1 MEFIKDF
8 FNELFSM
15 FKPYYKYIRFFLV
28 FILFFLSSLF
38 QLIPISLFNIDIN
51 NASTLTRSLLL
62 LFSEGITLII
72 IIVLYYK
79 DIKKDILKFKKYKKD
94 KLSIIY
100 DHSFRYW
107 LVGLIIMFV
116 SNFIISKLGIGSA
129 SNDVKVINNLAA
141 SPLIFGSM
149 TLIIKPII
157 EELIFRL
164 SFKNVIKNKW
174 LFIIISGVI
183 FGAIHVVF
191 SVNDIYQLLYLIPYC
206 SLGIAFSYMYYE
218 SDNILVPISFHILHN
233 TITAITTFL
242 LAGAFVW

>member
-1 MEFIKDF
+1 MGVMLIVMAVLTWAHMGYVKEFSGQ
-8 FNELFSM
+8 E
-15 FKPYYKYIRFFLV
+15 
-28 FILFFLSSLF
+28 
-38 QLIPISLFNIDIN
+38 
-51 NASTLTRSLLL
+51 
-62 LFSEGITLII
+62 
-72 IIVLYYK
+72 IIVETLKVAPIYTF
-79 DIKKDILKFKKYKKD
+79 IVTVFVAPIL
-94 KLSIIY
+94 
-100 DHSFRYW
+100 
-107 LVGLIIMFV
+107 
-116 SNFIISKLGIGSA
+116 
-129 SNDVKVINNLAA
+129 
-141 SPLIFGSM
+141 
-149 TLIIKPII
+149 

-218 SDNILVPISFHILHN
+218 TDNILVPISFHILHN